1 MELQNVTVKS
11 LTNTGLNEHY
21 QYDIKVF
28 NGWAGNRQVTPALIQ
43 AFFEDMREKR
53 ASATLQRYKAAL
65 KQSLLKSF
73 GTGLTLSQRSQ
84 LDTYFKEIKPG
95 KRDPGISAERCLN
108 RDELK
113 AIKKVSGYKTQLI
126 IQALYEMACRVS
138 ELVNIRVSD
147 CTIQGEGVLVTIRH
161 GKGNKSR
168 VVFLNVK
175 TYNAI
180 RKAWRGSEYLFEHQG
195 KRLHRGTI
203 YTLLKRAGHHIDKHV
218 TPHMMRHSW
227 ASLSIGELGLSA
239 VSQYLGHS
247 TPAVTAA
254 SYLHGRAPMG
264 DVLAVNQ
271 LIAG

>member
-1 MELQNVTVKS
+1 MELQNTALKS

-28 NGWAGNRQVTPALIQ
+28 NGWAGNRSVTPALIQ
-43 AFFEDMREKR
+43 EFFDGMREKR
-53 ASATLQRYKAAL
+53 AVATLQRYKAAL

-84 LDTYFKEIKPG
+84 LDIYFKEIKPG

-108 RDELK
+108 REELK
-113 AIKKVSGYKTQLI
+113 ALKKASGYKTRLI
-126 IQALYEMACRVS
+126 IQSLYESACRAS

-147 CTIQGEGVLVTIRH
+147 CTIQGDGVLVSIRH

-180 RKAWRGSEYLFEHQG
+180 LEAWKGNEYLFEHQG
-195 KRLHRGTI
+195 KRLHRGTLN
-203 YTLLKRAGHHIDKHV
+203 TLLKRAGRRIDKHV
-218 TPHMMRHSW
+218 TPHTMRHSW

-247 TPAVTAA
+247 SPQVTAA
-254 SYLHGRAPMG
+254 SYLHGKAPMG

-271 LIAG
+271 LNSG